1 MVVQCWSQYMGEK
14 RNWGPCVV
22 DEAGQ
27 AVHDATAVEVDVPDI
42 AAAAEAAAV
51 MVAVGTAALALLVV
65 GKWGEEVQVSG
76 SWKEWEEVGI
86 ELYQQRVRH
95 S

>member
-1 MVVQCWSQYMGEK
+1 MVVQYWSQYMGEK

-42 AAAAEAAAV
+42 AAAEAAAV
-51 MVAVGTAALALLVV
+51 MVAVGTAALALLVL
-65 GKWGEEVQVSG
+65 GKQGEEVQVFG
-76 SWKEWEEVGI
+76 SSKEWEEVGI
-86 ELYQQRVRH
+86 G
-95 S
+95 